1 MSQDHI
7 DQDDQDDRTI
17 IRPAASSLAGGGA
30 SGVAPVPTA
39 APAAFAP
46 LPTAP
51 ASVPSAPAV
60 SAVLP
65 AAHEFHNALSVG
77 TYLGEFEIQGVI
89 GEGGF
94 GIVYL
99 AWDHS
104 LQRRVALKEYMPSAL
119 ASRGGGQTVS
129 VKSERHRETF
139 QAGLSSFVNEARLLA
154 QFDHASLVKVYRFW
168 EAHGTAYMVMPFYEG
183 VTLKD
188 TLKDLGGPPDEAWLT
203 GLLAPLTEALEVIHA
218 EQCYHRDIAPDNVIL
233 LKGTQRPLLL
243 DFGAA
248 RRVIGDMTQA
258 LTVILKPGY
267 APVEQYAEVPGM
279 KQGPWT
285 DVYALAALVYNAITG
300 KTPPTSVGR
309 LMSDNYQPLAEV
321 AKGRYSDRFLRA
333 IDHALKVKPDERT
346 PNIAALRADLGL
358 DAAAPASQRTV
369 MPGSAMPA
377 AALPGIAT
385 AAKVAA
391 PPTKASGP
399 GKKTG
404 LMVVGGLGALAL
416 VGGAAWMVLGGPP
429 AAQNASA
436 LQGQA
441 AASMAASSVATTAS
455 SSATASAS
463 TAAVV
468 MASATPTVEAAAPVA
483 SGAGSGAGYVTATPA
498 TASATQ
504 TAPKLDGPFEPLNEF
519 RRIVAMADASFQV
532 EAMPSKPQ
540 FRIGK
545 DRLGFKVSSA
555 KEGHVY
561 VLLQSTEGAFMRLFP
576 NTMGKDNRIKAGQ
589 TLVLPQPSW
598 PMDTAGPVGTDHFL
612 VIVSEHPRDFKQAHM
627 KMDGGFGEYPVGE
640 QALAVLRQKPTGTSP
655 FAGQPQ
661 CPQGDACPDVFGA
674 ALFSSQEIQ

>member
-1 MSQDHI
+1 MSQDHT

-17 IRPAASSLAGGGA
+17 IRPAASASASAGGSA
-30 SGVAPVPTA
+30 SGAAPVPTA
-39 APAAFAP
+39 FAP
-46 LPTAP
+46 SSP
-51 ASVPSAPAV
+51 APSAPAV
-60 SAVLP
+60 PAALP
-65 AAHEFHNALSVG
+65 AAHEFHNALAVG

-188 TLKDLGGPPDEAWLT
+188 TLKALGGPPDEAWLT

-309 LMSDNYQPLAEV
+309 LMNDNYQPLAEV
-321 AKGRYSDRFLRA
+321 ARGRYSDHFLQA
-333 IDHALKVKPDERT
+333 IDRALKVKPDERT

-358 DAAAPASQRTV
+358 DTATPVSQRTV
-369 MPGSAMPA
+369 MPGAPAPQALASAPPARA
-377 AALPGIAT
+377 AAPAPK
-385 AAKVAA
+385 AAGAGA
-391 PPTKASGP
+391 GAGS
-399 GKKTG
+399 KTG
-404 LMVVGGLGALAL
+404 LMVAGGLVALAL

-436 LQGQA
+436 LQAQPAASAATTTSGVAAAVSPAAVPAPPA
-441 AASMAASSVATTAS
+441 AASAAPPAVATAP
-455 SSATASAS
+455 
-463 TAAVV
+463 AADL
-468 MASATPTVEAAAPVA
+468 P
-483 SGAGSGAGYVTATPA
+483 
-498 TASATQ
+498 
-504 TAPKLDGPFEPLNEF
+504 PKLEGPFEPLNEF
-519 RRIVAMADASFQV
+519 RRIVAMADTSFQLD
-532 EAMPSKPQ
+532 AQPSKPQ

-545 DRLGFKVSSA
+545 DRLSFKVSSA
-555 KEGHVY
+555 REGYVY

-589 TLVLPQPSW
+589 TLVLPQASW
-598 PMDTAGPVGTDHFL
+598 PMDTAGPAGTDHFL

-640 QALAVLRQKPTGTSP
+640 QALALLKQKPTGASP

-674 ALFSSQEIQ
+674 ALFSSEEIQ